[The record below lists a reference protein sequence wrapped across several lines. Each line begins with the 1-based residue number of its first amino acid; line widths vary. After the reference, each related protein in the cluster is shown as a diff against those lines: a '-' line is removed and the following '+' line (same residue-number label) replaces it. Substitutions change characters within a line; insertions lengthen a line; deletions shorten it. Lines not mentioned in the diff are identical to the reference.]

1 MRNYEFSTPIGNVV
15 FVIGNVEPLSN
26 CANVSFFAEQPA
38 FTLEELNEK
47 FKKANAFGMGL
58 YTSLGFNDIPEYAMA
73 NKFLR
78 EYGYSERFI
87 GCLENRSYINPN
99 SQIIIP
105 EGFNR
110 EKLVAAFSSLE
121 LLLYHFGKILFIVE
135 EKYAKSVKEFMA
147 KNFPGAGY
155 KIVSE

>member
-1 MRNYEFSTPIGNVV
+1 MRNYEFSTPTGNVV

-26 CANVSFFAEQPA
+26 CVNVSFFAEQPA
-38 FTLEELNEK
+38 FSLEELNER
-47 FKKANAFGMGL
+47 FKKVNAFRMGIC
-58 YTSLGFNDIPEYAMA
+58 TALGFSDIPEYSLA
-73 NKFLR
+73 NNFLR

-87 GCLENRSYINPN
+87 GCLEHRCYINPN

-135 EKYAKSVKEFMA
+135 EKYVKNVEEFMA
-147 KNFPGAGY
+147 KNFPRVLY
-155 KIVSE
+155 KIIAE